1 LKNNFMKDSKTTII
15 GLLLGLTI
23 AIEPILSGSGYH
35 LDAETSMKLIV
46 AVLVALKGYYSSDT
60 TNK

>member
-1 LKNNFMKDSKTTII
+1 MKDSKTTII

-35 LDAETSMKLIV
+35 LNAETSMKLII